1 MSAQPAH
8 QCRRITVEAQP
19 ARLAAIRRFI
29 EEIGEEARL
38 EPSRVFDLKVAV
50 SEACANA
57 VEHSGG
63 THAPLVVCARVHP
76 DRLVI
81 EINDSGD
88 FRLPRVERGPLAESR
103 GLGLPLMVALTDEV
117 RICKLPAGG
126 TAVTLSVL
134 LGRSGTA

>member
-1 MSAQPAH
+1 MSAVGGSRF
-8 QCRRITVEAQP
+8 RRITVEALP
-19 ARLAAIRRFI
+19 GRLAEIRRFV
-29 EEIGEEARL
+29 EEIGVEARL
-38 EPSRVFDLKVAV
+38 DPSRVFDLKVAV

-63 THAPLVVCARVHP
+63 THAPLEVCAWLHA
-76 DRLVI
+76 DRLVV

-117 RICKLPAGG
+117 RISKLPEGG

-134 LGRSGTA
+134 LGQNGIG

>member
-1 MSAQPAH
+1 MNAERADR
-8 QCRRITVEAQP
+8 CRSITVEALP
-19 ARLAAIRRFI
+19 VRLAAIRRFI

-63 THAPLVVCARVHP
+63 THAPLEVCAWFHP
-76 DRLVI
+76 DRLVVQV
-81 EINDSGD
+81 NDSGD
-88 FRLPRVERGPLAESR
+88 FRLPRGERGPLTESR

-117 RICKLPAGG
+117 RICKLPSGG

-134 LGRSGTA
+134 LGHNGAR